1 MTGQEPLADLWEAAA
16 AARKEAGSLLACLR
30 HAAGLSQVRLAGQ
43 LGYSATVVAHA
54 ELGRRPVSMEFWE
67 LAEEALGAG
76 GNLIAWGAR
85 IKDLTM
91 ARREEQRRLDK
102 ASHAGQLSRFLPT
115 PGASCLT
122 TVEPA
127 ALETVIT
134 APAIGACPH
143 CHQPVTLVTQLNRP
157 TAAGTGAAG

>member
-1 MTGQEPLADLWEAAA
+1 M
-16 AARKEAGSLLACLR
+16 ACLR

-43 LGYSATVVAHA
+43 LGYSATVVPHA

-85 IKDLTM
+85 IKDLTR

-102 ASHAGQLSRFLPT
+102 ASHAGQLSRFLPG

-122 TVEPA
+122 AVEPA

-134 APAIGACPH
+134 APAIGACP
-143 CHQPVTLVTQLNRP
+143 
-157 TAAGTGAAG
+157 TATSRSRW

>member
-1 MTGQEPLADLWEAAA
+1 
-16 AARKEAGSLLACLR
+16 
-30 HAAGLSQVRLAGQ
+30 
-43 LGYSATVVAHA
+43 
-54 ELGRRPVSMEFWE
+54 MEFWE

-102 ASHAGQLSRFLPT
+102 ASHAGQLSRFLPA

-134 APAIGACPH
+134 APAIDACPH

-157 TAAGTGAAG
+157 AAAGTGAAG

>member
-1 MTGQEPLADLWEAAA
+1 
-16 AARKEAGSLLACLR
+16 
-30 HAAGLSQVRLAGQ
+30 VRLAGQ

-102 ASHAGQLSRFLPT
+102 ASHAGQLSRFLPA

-134 APAIGACPH
+134 APAIGAYPH

-157 TAAGTGAAG
+157 AAAGTGAAG